1 MINKQ
6 LGIKLSALTLALVL
20 AGCGGGG
27 SDGYYN
33 NSNSTPENSNVPK
46 DETEVSLSEQ
56 SFIQIE
62 SSQPTLDINGDNAS
76 ITIRLSDKNGG
87 GVANKPVTLVLD
99 ENAQKNGLVNA
110 EVSTKNTDSNGYATF
125 TVSLKQAVSE
135 TVISDLLN
143 NGVNLSALY
152 TEADKTQAIQT
163 LNLRVIDSESSIETA
178 LYNLRVKANKQLLNV
193 KGDNALITVQVV
205 NNNGAVISGKN
216 VTLKVLDA
224 KNNFVTLTKDNDV
237 SDTLGETQFEIAIP
251 ANLTSEQ
258 KNLLLT
264 NNIQVEASI
273 TDENNISTT
282 QNFTLRVTA
291 SEGTEATPNITF
303 GRTQQLST
311 VNDGLDYQEI
321 LSVRVVDKD
330 GNPIPD
336 TDFTINMQVIQKAS
350 GHFVIGKSLE
360 GALAIDKATLANEIQ
375 FINTTINNL
384 NSQKATADPDELDE
398 IIEKINL
405 ETEKLK
411 NIMQKKAVLD
421 VYEIPKRI
429 QYTCTAEKPE
439 TYIATQLSGS
449 QMQNIANTYTATTDK
464 DGQFKFNITFFKTHA
479 AWQTVRLNVAP
490 KNSLINFNMAYDY
503 PLNFLKSDFESED
516 PQPFD
521 FSPYNLHSLISPCP
535 TVKPWSNLL

>member
-46 DETEVSLSEQ
+46 DETEVPLSEQ